1 MKAHI
6 IYDSTYGNTKAVAE
20 SIARNLSPL
29 SAAAVPVVDFDP
41 RTLATDD
48 LLVVG
53 SPINGWRP
61 TARISGLLAQLG
73 GEGGLKGIKA
83 AAFDTRVR
91 FFIHGDAA
99 KKMTRMLKSGG
110 ACIVS
115 DPALFYVRGTEGPLR
130 SGELEKA
137 GAWAQI
143 LGTAVERKETP

>member
-6 IYDSTYGNTKAVAE
+6 VYDSAYGNTKAVAE
-20 SIARNLSPL
+20 AIARNLSSL
-29 SAAAVPVVDFDP
+29 SAAAVSVVDFDP

-61 TARISGLLAQLG
+61 TARISALLAQLG
-73 GEGGLKGIKA
+73 DGRLKGIKA

-99 KKMTRMLKSGG
+99 KKMTRTLKAGG
-110 ACIVS
+110 ARIVS

-137 GAWAQI
+137 GAWAQK
-143 LGTAVERKETP
+143 LATTLEGKETP